1 MNQSSKIVAQY
12 SGRTFRQRNL
22 FSLLNV
28 SFCQQGH
35 KLVFQNWL
43 TAGELSWWGNKN
55 VSPKIRLFFT
65 LYNPSVDWSPLL
77 GKEEEKASTNL
88 ATRSFTSTESFVNNL
103 STSLVPRSDKIIDNV
118 SSLDSSLPKRPSKK
132 PW

>member
-1 MNQSSKIVAQY
+1 MNQRSKIVAQY

-65 LYNPSVDWSPLL
+65 LYNPSVDWSPPL
-77 GKEEEKASTNL
+77 GKRGRK
-88 ATRSFTSTESFVNNL
+88 
-103 STSLVPRSDKIIDNV
+103 
-118 SSLDSSLPKRPSKK
+118 SLDKFSDTQFYEHRVICQQFVDQPCSAFWWNYRQCVVFSSLPKRPSKK